1 MEDENEKNEQQNKI
15 ENLEEE
21 YGDLKADIYFLNN
34 TIKEVELP
42 ISLNEFR
49 EKIKDLFL
57 IKNRK
62 NDEIFVIYSKEENGS
77 ETSIEVKT
85 DEDYIELL
93 KTIKESEIKDNT
105 ILIEIDKV
113 PSETNRTIPESYE
126 EEIKCVVERELKGA
140 AERIK
145 KYLSGNKKC
154 YPCAMS
160 HKKMCSK
167 CGRNIYGDL
176 YKSVTDIEEKYYCE
190 RCSFNQKEPCFIIH

>member
-1 MEDENEKNEQQNKI
+1 MEDENENNEQQNNI

-21 YGDLKADIYFLNN
+21 YGDLKADVYFLNS

-49 EKIKDLFL
+49 EKIKGLFL

-62 NDEIFVIYSKEENGS
+62 NDEIFVIYSKEENES
-77 ETSIEVKT
+77 ETTIEVKT
-85 DEDYIELL
+85 DEDYIKLL

-113 PSETNRTIPESYE
+113 PSETNRTIPETYE
-126 EEIKCVVERELKGA
+126 EEIQCVVERELKGA

-145 KYLSGNKKC
+145 KYLSGKKNC
-154 YPCAMS
+154 YPCAKS
-160 HKKMCSK
+160 HKKICSK
-167 CGRNIYGDL
+167 CGRSIFGDL

>member
-1 MEDENEKNEQQNKI
+1 MEDENENNEQQNNI

-21 YGDLKADIYFLNN
+21 YRELKADVYFLNS

-49 EKIKDLFL
+49 EKIKGLFL

-62 NDEIFVIYSKEENGS
+62 NDEIFVIYSKEENDS
-77 ETSIEVKT
+77 ETTIEVKT
-85 DEDYIELL
+85 DEDYIKLL

-126 EEIKCVVERELKGA
+126 EEIQCVVERELKGA

-145 KYLSGNKKC
+145 KYLSGKKNC

>member
-1 MEDENEKNEQQNKI
+1 MADENENNEQQNKI

-62 NDEIFVIYSKEENGS
+62 NDEIFVIYSKEENGN
-77 ETSIEVKT
+77 ETSIEVKI

-126 EEIKCVVERELKGA
+126 EEIQCVVERELKGA

-167 CGRNIYGDL
+167 CCRSIYGDL

>member
-1 MEDENEKNEQQNKI
+1 MADENENNEQQNKI

-21 YGDLKADIYFLNN
+21 YGDLKADVYFFNS

-113 PSETNRTIPESYE
+113 PSETNRTIPDSYE
-126 EEIKCVVERELKGA
+126 EEIQCVVERELKGA

-167 CGRNIYGDL
+167 CCRSIYGDL

>member
-1 MEDENEKNEQQNKI
+1 MEDENENNEQQNKI

-21 YGDLKADIYFLNN
+21 YGDLKADIYFLNS

>member
-1 MEDENEKNEQQNKI
+1 MADENENNEQQNKI

-21 YGDLKADIYFLNN
+21 YGDLKADVYFLNS
-34 TIKEVELP
+34 TIKEVEIP

-126 EEIKCVVERELKGA
+126 QEIQCVVERELKGA

-167 CGRNIYGDL
+167 CGRSIYGDL

>member
-1 MEDENEKNEQQNKI
+1 MEDENENNEQQNKI

-21 YGDLKADIYFLNN
+21 YGDLKADVYFLNS

-49 EKIKDLFL
+49 EKIKGLFL

-62 NDEIFVIYSKEENGS
+62 NDEIFVIYSKEENDS
-77 ETSIEVKT
+77 ETTIEVKT
-85 DEDYIELL
+85 DEDYIKLL
-93 KTIKESEIKDNT
+93 KTIKESKIKDNT

-113 PSETNRTIPESYE
+113 PSETNRTIPETYE
-126 EEIKCVVERELKGA
+126 EEIQCVVERELKGA

-145 KYLSGNKKC
+145 KYLSGKKNC
-154 YPCAMS
+154 YPCAKS
-160 HKKMCSK
+160 HKKICSK
-167 CGRNIYGDL
+167 CGRSIFGDL

-190 RCSFNQKEPCFIIH
+190 RCSFSQKEPCFIIH

>member
-1 MEDENEKNEQQNKI
+1 MEDENENNEQQNNI

-21 YGDLKADIYFLNN
+21 YGDLKADVYFLNS

-49 EKIKDLFL
+49 EKIKGLFL

-62 NDEIFVIYSKEENGS
+62 NDEIFVIYSKEENDS
-77 ETSIEVKT
+77 ETTIEVKT
-85 DEDYIELL
+85 DEDYIKLL
-93 KTIKESEIKDNT
+93 KTIKESKIKDNT

-113 PSETNRTIPESYE
+113 PSETNRTIPETYE
-126 EEIKCVVERELKGA
+126 EEIQCVVERELKGA

-145 KYLSGNKKC
+145 KYLSGKKNC
-154 YPCAMS
+154 YPCAKS
-160 HKKMCSK
+160 HKKICSK
-167 CGRNIYGDL
+167 CGRSIFGDL

-190 RCSFNQKEPCFIIH
+190 RCSFSQKEPCFIIH

>member
-1 MEDENEKNEQQNKI
+1 MADENENNEQQNKI

-21 YGDLKADIYFLNN
+21 YGDLKADIYFLNS

-126 EEIKCVVERELKGA
+126 EEIQCVVERELKGA

>member
-1 MEDENEKNEQQNKI
+1 MEDENENNEQQNKI

-21 YGDLKADIYFLNN
+21 YGDLKADIYFLNS

-126 EEIKCVVERELKGA
+126 QEIQCVVERELKGA

-167 CGRNIYGDL
+167 CGRSIYGDL

>member
-1 MEDENEKNEQQNKI
+1 MADENENNEQQNKI

-21 YGDLKADIYFLNN
+21 YGDLKADVYFLNS

-126 EEIKCVVERELKGA
+126 EEIQCVVERELKGA

-167 CGRNIYGDL
+167 CGRSIYGDL

>member
-1 MEDENEKNEQQNKI
+1 MEDENENNEQQNNI

-21 YGDLKADIYFLNN
+21 YGDLKADVYFLNS

-49 EKIKDLFL
+49 EKIKGLFL

-62 NDEIFVIYSKEENGS
+62 NDEIFVIYSKEENDS
-77 ETSIEVKT
+77 ETTIEVKT
-85 DEDYIELL
+85 DEDYIKLL

-126 EEIKCVVERELKGA
+126 EEIQCVVERELKGA

-167 CGRNIYGDL
+167 CGRSIYGDL

>member
-1 MEDENEKNEQQNKI
+1 MEDENENNEQQNKI

-21 YGDLKADIYFLNN
+21 YGDLKADIYFLNS
-34 TIKEVELP
+34 TIKDVELP

-113 PSETNRTIPESYE
+113 PSETNRTIPETYE
-126 EEIKCVVERELKGA
+126 EEIQCVVERELKGA

-167 CGRNIYGDL
+167 CGRSIYGDL

>member
-1 MEDENEKNEQQNKI
+1 MEDENENNEQQNKI

-21 YGDLKADIYFLNN
+21 YGDLKADIYFLNS
-34 TIKEVELP
+34 TIKDVELP

-126 EEIKCVVERELKGA
+126 QEIQCVVERELKGA

-167 CGRNIYGDL
+167 CGRSIYGDL

>member
-1 MEDENEKNEQQNKI
+1 MEDENENNEQQNKI

-126 EEIKCVVERELKGA
+126 EEIQCVVERELKGA

-167 CGRNIYGDL
+167 CGRSIFGDL

-190 RCSFNQKEPCFIIH
+190 RCSFSQKEPCFIIH

>member
-1 MEDENEKNEQQNKI
+1 MEDENENNEQQNKI

-21 YGDLKADIYFLNN
+21 YGDLKADVYFLNS

-49 EKIKDLFL
+49 EKIKGLFL

-62 NDEIFVIYSKEENGS
+62 NDEIFVIYSKEENDS
-77 ETSIEVKT
+77 ETTIEVKT
-85 DEDYIELL
+85 DEDYIKLL

-113 PSETNRTIPESYE
+113 PSETNRTIPETYE
-126 EEIKCVVERELKGA
+126 EEIQCVVERELKGA

-145 KYLSGNKKC
+145 KYLSGKKNC
-154 YPCAMS
+154 YPCAKS
-160 HKKMCSK
+160 HKKICSK
-167 CGRNIYGDL
+167 CGRSIFGDL

-190 RCSFNQKEPCFIIH
+190 RCSFSQKEPCFIIH

>member
-1 MEDENEKNEQQNKI
+1 MADENENNEQQNKI

-126 EEIKCVVERELKGA
+126 EEIQCVVERELKGA

-167 CGRNIYGDL
+167 CGRSIYGDL

>member
-1 MEDENEKNEQQNKI
+1 MEDENENNEQQNNI

-21 YGDLKADIYFLNN
+21 YGELKADVYFLNS

-49 EKIKDLFL
+49 EKIKGLFL

-62 NDEIFVIYSKEENGS
+62 NDEIFVIYSKEENDS
-77 ETSIEVKT
+77 ETTIEVKT
-85 DEDYIELL
+85 DEDYIKLL

-113 PSETNRTIPESYE
+113 PSETNRTIPETYE
-126 EEIKCVVERELKGA
+126 EEIQCVVERELKGA

-145 KYLSGNKKC
+145 KYLSGKKNC
-154 YPCAMS
+154 YPCAKS
-160 HKKMCSK
+160 HKKICSK
-167 CGRNIYGDL
+167 CGRSIFGDL

-190 RCSFNQKEPCFIIH
+190 RCSFSQKEPCFIIH

>member
-1 MEDENEKNEQQNKI
+1 MEDENENNEQQNNI

-21 YGDLKADIYFLNN
+21 YGDLKADVYFLNS

-62 NDEIFVIYSKEENGS
+62 NDEIFVIYSKEENDS
-77 ETSIEVKT
+77 ETAIEVKT
-85 DEDYIELL
+85 DEDYIKLL

-113 PSETNRTIPESYE
+113 PSETNRTIPETYE
-126 EEIKCVVERELKGA
+126 EEIQCVVERELKGA

-145 KYLSGNKKC
+145 KYLSGKKNC
-154 YPCAMS
+154 YPCAKS
-160 HKKMCSK
+160 HKKICSK
-167 CGRNIYGDL
+167 CGRSIFGDL

-190 RCSFNQKEPCFIIH
+190 RCSFNLKEPCFIIH

>member
-1 MEDENEKNEQQNKI
+1 MADENENNEQQNKI

-21 YGDLKADIYFLNN
+21 YGDLKADVYFLNS

-62 NDEIFVIYSKEENGS
+62 NDEIFVIYSKEESGS
-77 ETSIEVKT
+77 ETSIEVKI

-126 EEIKCVVERELKGA
+126 EEIQCVVERELKGA

>member
-1 MEDENEKNEQQNKI
+1 MEDENENNEQQNKM

-21 YGDLKADIYFLNN
+21 YGGQKANIYFLNT
-34 TIKEVELP
+34 TIKDVELP

-62 NDEIFVIYSKEENGS
+62 NDEIFVIYSKEENES
-77 ETSIEVKT
+77 ESTIEVKT

-113 PSETNRTIPESYE
+113 PSETNRTIPKNYE
-126 EEIKCVVERELKGA
+126 EEIQCVVERELKGA

-154 YPCAMS
+154 YPCVKI
-160 HKKMCSK
+160 HKKICSK
-167 CGRNIYGDL
+167 CGRSIFGDL

>member
-1 MEDENEKNEQQNKI
+1 MEDENENNEQQNNI

-21 YGDLKADIYFLNN
+21 YGELKADVYFLNS

-49 EKIKDLFL
+49 EKIKGLFL

-62 NDEIFVIYSKEENGS
+62 NDEIFVIYSKEENES
-77 ETSIEVKT
+77 ETTIEVKT
-85 DEDYIELL
+85 DEDYIKLL
-93 KTIKESEIKDNT
+93 KTIKESKIKDNT

-113 PSETNRTIPESYE
+113 PSETNRTIPETYE
-126 EEIKCVVERELKGA
+126 EEIQCVVERELKGA

-145 KYLSGNKKC
+145 KYLSGKKNC
-154 YPCAMS
+154 YPCAKS
-160 HKKMCSK
+160 HKKICSK
-167 CGRNIYGDL
+167 CGRSIFGDL

-190 RCSFNQKEPCFIIH
+190 RCSFSQKEPCFIIH

>member
-1 MEDENEKNEQQNKI
+1 MEDENENNEQQNKI

-21 YGDLKADIYFLNN
+21 YGDLKADIYFLNS

-42 ISLNEFR
+42 ILLNEFR

-126 EEIKCVVERELKGA
+126 QEIQCVVERELKGA

-167 CGRNIYGDL
+167 CGRSIFGDL

>member
-1 MEDENEKNEQQNKI
+1 MEDENENNEQQNNI

-21 YGDLKADIYFLNN
+21 YRELKADVYFLNS

-49 EKIKDLFL
+49 GKIKGLFL

-62 NDEIFVIYSKEENGS
+62 NDEIFVIYSKEENDS
-77 ETSIEVKT
+77 ETTIEVKT
-85 DEDYIELL
+85 DEDYIKLL

-113 PSETNRTIPESYE
+113 PSETNRTIPETYE
-126 EEIKCVVERELKGA
+126 EEIQCVVERELKGA

-145 KYLSGNKKC
+145 KYLSGKKNC
-154 YPCAMS
+154 YPCAKS
-160 HKKMCSK
+160 HKKICSK
-167 CGRNIYGDL
+167 CGRSIFGDL

-190 RCSFNQKEPCFIIH
+190 RCSFSQKEPCFIIH

>member
-1 MEDENEKNEQQNKI
+1 MEDENENNEQQNKI

-21 YGDLKADIYFLNN
+21 YGDLKADVYFLNS

-113 PSETNRTIPESYE
+113 PSETNRTIPDSYE
-126 EEIKCVVERELKGA
+126 EEIQCVVERELKGA

-145 KYLSGNKKC
+145 KYLS
-154 YPCAMS
+154 
-160 HKKMCSK
+160 
-167 CGRNIYGDL
+167 
-176 YKSVTDIEEKYYCE
+176 
-190 RCSFNQKEPCFIIH
+190 KEPCNECFSNVYSYLEMLSNKILERVFSR

>member
-1 MEDENEKNEQQNKI
+1 MEDENENNEQQNKI

-21 YGDLKADIYFLNN
+21 YGDLKADVYFLNS

-49 EKIKDLFL
+49 EKIKGLFL

-62 NDEIFVIYSKEENGS
+62 NDEIFVIYSKEENDS
-77 ETSIEVKT
+77 ETTIEVKT
-85 DEDYIELL
+85 DEDYIKLL

-126 EEIKCVVERELKGA
+126 EEIQCVVERELKGA

-167 CGRNIYGDL
+167 CGRSIYGDL

>member
-1 MEDENEKNEQQNKI
+1 MEDENENNEQQNKI

-21 YGDLKADIYFLNN
+21 YGDLKADIYFLNS
-34 TIKEVELP
+34 TIKDVELP

-126 EEIKCVVERELKGA
+126 EEIQCVVERELKGA

-167 CGRNIYGDL
+167 CGRSIYGDL

>member
-1 MEDENEKNEQQNKI
+1 MEDENENNEQQNNI

-21 YGDLKADIYFLNN
+21 YGELKADVYFLNS

-49 EKIKDLFL
+49 EKIKGLFL

-62 NDEIFVIYSKEENGS
+62 NDEIFVIYSKEENDS
-77 ETSIEVKT
+77 ETTIEVKT
-85 DEDYIELL
+85 DEDYIKLL
-93 KTIKESEIKDNT
+93 KTIKESKIKDNT

-113 PSETNRTIPESYE
+113 PSETNRTIPETYE
-126 EEIKCVVERELKGA
+126 EEIQCVVERELKGA

-145 KYLSGNKKC
+145 KYLSGKKNC
-154 YPCAMS
+154 YPCAKS
-160 HKKMCSK
+160 HKKICSK
-167 CGRNIYGDL
+167 CGRSIFGDL

-190 RCSFNQKEPCFIIH
+190 RCSFSQKEPCFIIH

>member
-1 MEDENEKNEQQNKI
+1 MEDENENNEQQNKI

-21 YGDLKADIYFLNN
+21 YGDLKADIYFLNS
-34 TIKEVELP
+34 TIKDVELP

-77 ETSIEVKT
+77 ETTIEVKT
-85 DEDYIELL
+85 DEDYIKLL

-126 EEIKCVVERELKGA
+126 QEIQCVVERELKGA

-167 CGRNIYGDL
+167 CGRSIYGDL

>member
-1 MEDENEKNEQQNKI
+1 MEDENENNEQQNNI

-21 YGDLKADIYFLNN
+21 YRELKADVYFLNS

-49 EKIKDLFL
+49 EKIKGLFL

-62 NDEIFVIYSKEENGS
+62 NDEIFVIYSKEENDS
-77 ETSIEVKT
+77 ETTIEVKT
-85 DEDYIELL
+85 DEDYIKLL

-113 PSETNRTIPESYE
+113 PSETNRTIPETYE
-126 EEIKCVVERELKGA
+126 EEIQCVVERELKGA

-145 KYLSGNKKC
+145 KYLSGKKNC
-154 YPCAMS
+154 YPCAKS
-160 HKKMCSK
+160 HKKICSK
-167 CGRNIYGDL
+167 CGRSIFGDL

-190 RCSFNQKEPCFIIH
+190 RCSFSQKEPCFIIH

>member
-1 MEDENEKNEQQNKI
+1 MADENNEQQNQI

-21 YGDLKADIYFLNN
+21 YGGLKTDIYFLNS
-34 TIKEVELP
+34 TIKDVELP
-42 ISLNEFR
+42 VYLNEFR

-77 ETSIEVKT
+77 ETTIEVKT
-85 DEDYIELL
+85 DDDYIELL

-113 PSETNRTIPESYE
+113 PSETNRTIPETYE
-126 EEIKCVVERELKGA
+126 QEIQCVVERELKGA

-154 YPCAMS
+154 YPCAKS
-160 HKKMCSK
+160 HKKMCAK
-167 CGRNIYGDL
+167 CGRSIFGDL

-190 RCSFNQKEPCFIIH
+190 RCSFSQKEPCFIIH

>member
-1 MEDENEKNEQQNKI
+1 MADENENNEQQNKI

-77 ETSIEVKT
+77 ETSIEVKI

-113 PSETNRTIPESYE
+113 PSETNRTIPDSYE
-126 EEIKCVVERELKGA
+126 EEIQCVVERELKGA

-167 CGRNIYGDL
+167 CCRSIYGDL

-190 RCSFNQKEPCFIIH
+190 RCSFSQKEPCFIIH

>member
-1 MEDENEKNEQQNKI
+1 MEDENENNEQQNKI

-21 YGDLKADIYFLNN
+21 YGNLKADVYFLNS

-49 EKIKDLFL
+49 EKIKGLFL

-62 NDEIFVIYSKEENGS
+62 NDEIFVIYSKEENDS
-77 ETSIEVKT
+77 ETTIEVKT
-85 DEDYIELL
+85 DEDYIKLL

-113 PSETNRTIPESYE
+113 PSETNRTIPETYE
-126 EEIKCVVERELKGA
+126 EEIQCVVERELKGA

-145 KYLSGNKKC
+145 KYLSGKKNC
-154 YPCAMS
+154 YPCAKS
-160 HKKMCSK
+160 HKKICSK
-167 CGRNIYGDL
+167 CGRSIFGDL

-190 RCSFNQKEPCFIIH
+190 RCSFSQKEPCFIIH